1 LYYLRAK
8 DGERKGPQ
16 KKKKKKKKKK
26 REREREREREK
37 RETISLNDRNISC
50 ETCDTHSLSL
60 ATKPF

>member
-1 LYYLRAK
+1 LRAK

-16 KKKKKKKKKK
+16 KKKKKKKKK

-50 ETCDTHSLSL
+50 ETCDTQ
-60 ATKPF
+60 PFVGHEALLNVS